1 MDHLRWKEDKDP
13 WGYCRQGAS
22 AWSFTVFWEDFI
34 EDVAVQLPE
43 ARGPT
48 FTQRGFWG

>member
-13 WGYCRQGAS
+13 WGYCRQGAC